1 MFALAIRKSF
11 KSGYL
16 FKIMKKGIL
25 ILFIVLL
32 LVVAAGA
39 SNNNENIVD
48 SENDEDDENGLESI
62 NDKEIGE
69 DIENIS
75 TDIRDSTDKAFRQE
89 VEFPQTLGR
98 AFEIVFRVKTEEIT
112 YQLFIIMI
120 VVFVMLFL
128 IFRNF
133 LNSLLLIKG
142 GLLLILSLIAIL
154 IVSFSGGVTKIS
166 LFIVNIGGFF
176 EMLEGWSPFAILV
189 SIIIAVFLVWGFNK
203 LSRFLEK
210 KYMSNISMVKGLKTA
225 TGIEAINMYSD
236 KFRS

>member
-128 IFRNF
+128 I
-133 LNSLLLIKG
+133 
-142 GLLLILSLIAIL
+142 ILFQYFTASPFPWCSQTFIL
-154 IVSFSGGVTKIS
+154 AFICSIIGFIYIS
-166 LFIVNIGGFF
+166 LFIEFI
-176 EMLEGWSPFAILV
+176 
-189 SIIIAVFLVWGFNK
+189 
-203 LSRFLEK
+203 
-210 KYMSNISMVKGLKTA
+210 
-225 TGIEAINMYSD
+225 
-236 KFRS
+236 